1 VKAIALIEGAAYGPE
16 TLKTM
21 TQAFDKAWACVAH
34 HFEDNAEEAARARER
49 LAHAVLAVTD
59 ANARDVDALK
69 CTALK
74 VLALSYGR
82 PLSTSQG

>member
-1 VKAIALIEGAAYGPE
+1 MKAIALIEGAAYGPDA
-16 TLKTM
+16 LKAM

-34 HFEDNAEEAARARER
+34 HFENNPEEAAHARER
-49 LAHAVLAVTD
+49 LAHAVLALAD
-59 ANARDVDALK
+59 ADAHDVDALK

-82 PLSTSQG
+82 PLTTSQG